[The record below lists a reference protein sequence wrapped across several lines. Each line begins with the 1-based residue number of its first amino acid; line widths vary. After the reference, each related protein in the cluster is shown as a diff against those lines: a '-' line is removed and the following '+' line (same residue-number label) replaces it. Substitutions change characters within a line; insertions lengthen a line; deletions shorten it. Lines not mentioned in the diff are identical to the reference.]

1 MQRLIQQGVFKRE
14 WCYLSQTLYMKRS
27 FFIAA
32 LTLLVCNGIVH
43 AQNSPMPAGAILRE
57 AETQAAKE
65 NKNVFIIFHASWCGW
80 CHKMDSA
87 MNDASC
93 KALFTNNYVI
103 RHVVVHESPEKKQL
117 ENPGGSEM
125 MIQYGGGNGIP
136 YWLVFDK
143 HGTLLADARNKPEG
157 TGVEISGKN
166 TGCPSTKEEIAYFL
180 QVLKKTSSLTPGQLT
195 VVRQVFSK

>member
-1 MQRLIQQGVFKRE
+1 
-14 WCYLSQTLYMKRS
+14 MKRL

-32 LTLLVCNGIVH
+32 LTLFVCNGIVH
-43 AQNSPMPAGAILRE
+43 AQNSPMTAGAILQE

-80 CHKMDSA
+80 CHKMDSS

-93 KALFTNNYVI
+93 KALFMNSYVI
-103 RHVVVHESPEKKQL
+103 RHVVVLESPEKKYL

-125 MIQYGGGNGIP
+125 MLQYGGGKGIP

-143 HGTLLADARNKPEG
+143 NGTLLADARNKPEG
-157 TGVEISGKN
+157 AGAETPGEN

-180 QVLKKTSSLTPGQLT
+180 QVLKKTSSLTPGQLAM
-195 VVRQVFSK
+195 VRQVFSK